1 MSKKEK
7 REERL
12 VHGDDLLEAAG
23 VDLDAPDDELLPSLM
38 SARGKSPD
46 ADLSIAD
53 LLGSIATEKAARH
66 LVEWEKSTPADKD
79 LQRVIRRSLFRLAQ
93 RGIASAVREKQVEE
107 RTRVVDPVEPTG
119 YLSPL
124 DGGGYRL
131 AWLSRPRLEGGL
143 VVLSSLLSDRSG
155 MRQIHSYHANR
166 NQMKEILADAA
177 EKSAPLAPAPHRYVD
192 WLMWE
197 AYRRGVPRDDQGGG
211 YPLLRADF
219 YTQAPAPV
227 VCPVHSM
234 IEPIPADEES
244 ALLDQSAELFNE
256 REFFGWALPEEMVK
270 LHQARFRDAQDSTLV
285 LSKEAVTERLTSVI
299 DRAFEEIFESDARA
313 LYADRMQEMSLWF
326 LLSSRE
332 GAKSSP
338 ARRCYAVHRALAEP
352 GRRLKEVSFLRALVF
367 RSFLHLMPR
376 DTGQEKPPGE
386 PSPDPSSL
394 IVRPD

>member
-12 VHGDDLLEAAG
+12 VHGDELLEAAG
-23 VDLDAPDDELLPSLM
+23 IDLDAPDQELLPRLVA
-38 SARGKSPD
+38 ARGKSPD
-46 ADLSIAD
+46 GDLSIAD
-53 LLGSIATEKAARH
+53 LLGSIALEQAALQ
-66 LVEWEKSTPADKD
+66 LVEWEKTAPADKD
-79 LQRVIRRSLFRLAQ
+79 LSRVIRRSLFRLQQ
-93 RGIASAVREKQVEE
+93 RGIASAVRVKPIEE
-107 RTRVVDPVEPTG
+107 RARIIDPIEPTG

-143 VVLSSLLSDRSG
+143 VVLSSLMSDRAG

-192 WLMWE
+192 WLMWNS
-197 AYRRGVPRDDQGGG
+197 YRRGVPRDDQGGG

-219 YTQAPAPV
+219 YSQAPSPV
-227 VCPVHSM
+227 VCPVHAM
-234 IEPIPADEES
+234 IEAIRPDEEET
-244 ALLDQSAELFNE
+244 LLEQSAELFNE
-256 REFFGWALPEEMVK
+256 KEFFGWALPEEMVK

-285 LSKEAVTERLTSVI
+285 LSKEAMTDRLTGVI
-299 DRAFEEIFESDARA
+299 DRAFEEIFEGEARV
-313 LYADRMQEMSLWF
+313 LYADRMQEMALWF
-326 LLSSRE
+326 LLSSRD
-332 GAKSSP
+332 GAKTVS
-338 ARRCYAVHRALAEP
+338 ARRCYAVHRALADP
-352 GRRLKEVSFLRALVF
+352 SRRLKEISFLRALVF

-376 DTGQEKPPGE
+376 GAGQEKQEKEPGT
-386 PSPDPSSL
+386 DPSSL